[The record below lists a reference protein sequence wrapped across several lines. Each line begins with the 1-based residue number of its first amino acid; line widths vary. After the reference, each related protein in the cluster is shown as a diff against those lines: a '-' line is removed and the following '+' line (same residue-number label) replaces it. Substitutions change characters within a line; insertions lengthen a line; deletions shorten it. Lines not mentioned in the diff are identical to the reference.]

1 VESSEVAEILEEKVE
16 TSEGREETVV
26 DLEEIEAGMAATV
39 ESGEVIVV
47 LVDMRE
53 EMAASMVEV
62 TGEATDMAESG
73 EERANT
79 ATGAETVGSGGAMAN
94 GEAIE
99 AGTMRSMVKDILAAE
114 SADGTMTAVGTL
126 ATNTD
131 GVETMVAGMTA
142 ATAATGAGGE
152 ETTVAGIMSA
162 DMAINGAGMNT
173 VMDGATMA
181 IDPMDGVEDAIG
193 GALTGSH
200 TEIRGIM
207 GIILSRGS
215 RVRTGLTRQSLVLSP
230 PRQDGGISIKG
241 GLRQVLRLS
250 LRGPRLSSTIRDD
263 MTIFRRGKVCHQSF
277 SRCQSKDQPHLLRQ
291 RQTVSMCRSRISP
304 SFQRLRSTRIS
315 SLNRHVTPLL
325 LSTMTINRRPLL
337 LITALWRQSM
347 N

>member
-1 VESSEVAEILEEKVE
+1 LEEKEEKESLEAAERLEEKVETSEGREEKVE

-26 DLEEIEAGMAATV
+26 DLEEIEAGMAATE
-39 ESGEVIVV
+39 ESGEAIVV
-47 LVDMRE
+47 LVDLRE

-131 GVETMVAGMTA
+131 GVETMVAGTKA
-142 ATAATGAGGE
+142 ATKADGAGGE
-152 ETTVAGIMSA
+152 ETTVAGITSA
-162 DMAINGAGMNT
+162 DTVINGVGMNI
-173 VMDGATMA
+173 VMAGDTTAT
-181 IDPMDGVEDAIG
+181 DPMDGVEDAIG

-215 RVRTGLTRQSLVLSP
+215 RVRTGLTRQLLVLFP
-230 PRQDGGISIKG
+230 QRQDGGISIKAG
-241 GLRQVLRLS
+241 MRQVMRLPLR
-250 LRGPRLSSTIRDD
+250 
-263 MTIFRRGKVCHQSF
+263 
-277 SRCQSKDQPHLLRQ
+277 
-291 RQTVSMCRSRISP
+291 
-304 SFQRLRSTRIS
+304 
-315 SLNRHVTPLL
+315 
-325 LSTMTINRRPLL
+325 
-337 LITALWRQSM
+337 
-347 N
+347 